1 MNESSIRCA
10 IATWW
15 ILCLILTT
23 VYSANLVA
31 FLAVEKISV
40 PFKTLDQLSKQTQYK
55 IGTLGESVWSQ
66 LLSVRC

>member
-1 MNESSIRCA
+1 M
-10 IATWW
+10 
-15 ILCLILTT
+15 ILTT